1 MTLAAVDKTKD
12 VYGLL
17 WTKEDVV
24 EPPNEY
30 HYNKMQEVIPEKIV
44 RGRCGIDAGSGCGYD
59 THLMAKG
66 NPSVKIISMDMSDG
80 VYTNLKLNRNLSN
93 VYIVRGSVLDIPFKE
108 GVFDFAYSFGVLH
121 HTPNPQ
127 KGVSEINRIL
137 KNKSPAFLYL
147 YEDHSENRVKYA
159 AVKII
164 NLLRGITTRI
174 PPKILYALSLI
185 ASPFI
190 FIFFSCPAKILS
202 IFKSTKK
209 IAEKIPFNFGTSL
222 FSLRGDLY
230 DRFGAPIEYRYSR
243 REVYDMLNKYSI
255 FNINIT
261 RLKATAGWVV
271 WGYKK

>member
-1 MTLAAVDKTKD
+1 MTLTAVDKTKD

-17 WTKEDVV
+17 WTREDVV
-24 EPPNEY
+24 GPPEEY

-44 RGRCGIDAGSGCGYD
+44 RGRWGIDAGSGCGYD

-121 HTPNPQ
+121 HTADPE
-127 KGVSEINRIL
+127 KGFSEINRIL

-147 YEDHSENRVKYA
+147 YEDHSENRVKYFTI
-159 AVKII
+159 KIV
-164 NLLRGITTRI
+164 NVLRGITTRI
-174 PPKILYALSLI
+174 SPKVLYALSFM
-185 ASPFI
+185 ASPLVFI
-190 FIFFSCPAKILS
+190 LFSCPAKILG
-202 IFKSTKK
+202 IFNFTKK

-243 REVYDMLNKYSI
+243 REVYDMLNKHNL

-271 WGYKK
+271 WGYKV